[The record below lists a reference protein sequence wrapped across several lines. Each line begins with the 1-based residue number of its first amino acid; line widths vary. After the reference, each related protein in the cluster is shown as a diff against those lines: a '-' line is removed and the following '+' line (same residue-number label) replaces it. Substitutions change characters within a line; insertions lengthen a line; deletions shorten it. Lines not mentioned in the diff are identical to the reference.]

1 MIIWVGERLT
11 QEGGIMIF
19 KPMTLV
25 EAKEMYDK
33 LKAEASST
41 IVKIAMEDIWF
52 FTNGLKKNY
61 GEVR

>member
-41 IVKIAMEDIWF
+41 IVKIAIEDIWF